1 MSDKVNNQEQPVP
14 KKQISTFWYII
25 GAAAI
30 LMIVYQS
37 GRSSGIRSMLETV
50 ERAATAPATAPG
62 TAPGTAA
69 NPQPVNSQPDA
80 RHIQRSPRSLENN
93 TEPTN
98 GGRPANTVP
107 EHLARPASLPPRENP
122 AVRTPAQIGT
132 PDSATTPA
140 TVPAAS
146 TFDRRSTAP
155 PPGINQSGNQPG
167 TKPSETGILSLQPLQ
182 PYTAPVPVPVRTT
195 PASVPATATVPVL
208 PNVRTPVLC
217 DCGKVH

>member
-50 ERAATAPATAPG
+50 ERTATAPTAAVP
-62 TAPGTAA
+62 TAAA

-93 TEPTN
+93 TEPAN

-107 EHLARPASLPPRENP
+107 EHLARPASLPHVKIRRCEHPHRSER
-122 AVRTPAQIGT
+122 RT
-132 PDSATTPA
+132 
-140 TVPAAS
+140 
-146 TFDRRSTAP
+146 RL
-155 PPGINQSGNQPG
+155 
-167 TKPSETGILSLQPLQ
+167 LSRLLQPL
-182 PYTAPVPVPVRTT
+182 TVDRRLLR
-195 PASVPATATVPVL
+195 PA
-208 PNVRTPVLC
+208 
-217 DCGKVH
+217 

>member
-50 ERAATAPATAPG
+50 ERAATAPTAAVP
-62 TAPGTAA
+62 TAAA

-80 RHIQRSPRSLENN
+80 RHIQRSPRSLETN
-93 TEPTN
+93 EASAN

-140 TVPAAS
+140 TTSAAS

-155 PPGINQSGNQPG
+155 PTGINQSG

-182 PYTAPVPVPVRTT
+182 PYTAPVPATAPKTLPTPVPVGTT
-195 PASVPATATVPVL
+195 PATVPVL